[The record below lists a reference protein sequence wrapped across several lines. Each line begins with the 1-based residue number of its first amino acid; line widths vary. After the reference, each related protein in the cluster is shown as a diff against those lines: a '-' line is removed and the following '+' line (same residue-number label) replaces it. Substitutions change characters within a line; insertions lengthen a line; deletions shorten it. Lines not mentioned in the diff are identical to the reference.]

1 MSVYTCDM
9 CSFYTDRKTKLNT
22 HLNTQKHE
30 ENAKNK
36 LNNIPP
42 LTCGQKNVQHRILKK
57 KEEENSVTPQ
67 PPSHQPQPPSPSPS
81 VFTLLEIKDNKVLSS
96 RQVNVTNSIINFV

>member
-1 MSVYTCDM
+1 MSVYNCDM
-9 CSFYTDRKTKLNT
+9 CSFYTDRKTKLDT

-67 PPSHQPQPPSPSPS
+67 PPSHQPQPPSQS
-81 VFTLLEIKDNKVLSS
+81 VFTLLEIKNNQVLSS